1 MSATAE
7 RAVLLAASD
16 GPIREAIVETLRD
29 EGWLVVTPD
38 APAGPL
44 RALVVVAEAPER
56 QRPGSFAGEAV
67 AVLSEIETAITAA
80 RERFTADGAAI
91 VVVSPALGSEVVAG
105 LAAVSLVQ
113 RGIAGLVRGLAVEW
127 GDDGVRANAVLPGI
141 IAPAE
146 PLPGVIPLVREGRDD
161 RRGTA
166 QDVAD
171 AVGYLVSDDAG
182 YITGIELVVDG
193 GLSQCRSS
201 ATYALWDAG
210 ITTAFTTAQERTV

>member
-7 RAVLLAASD
+7 RAVLLAAPG
-16 GPIREAIVETLRD
+16 GPIREAIAETLRD

-38 APAGPL
+38 GPAGPL
-44 RALVVVAEAPER
+44 RALVVVAETP
-56 QRPGSFAGEAV
+56 QRRHPGSFAEEAF
-67 AVLSEIETAITAA
+67 AVLHEIETAITVA
-80 RERFTADGAAI
+80 RQRFTAEGAAI

-105 LAAVSLVQ
+105 LAGASLVQ
-113 RGIAGLVRGLAVEW
+113 RGVAGLVRGLAVEW
-127 GDDGVRANAVLPGI
+127 GDDGVRANAVLPGV

-146 PLPGVIPLVREGRDD
+146 PLPGVIPLVRGGDVD

-166 QDVAD
+166 QDIAD
-171 AVGYLVSDDAG
+171 AVAFLVSDDAG